1 MCEDRGM
8 TGDYAVVVVTYNR
21 LELLKEC
28 LERVE
33 NQTAPAGKIIV
44 VNNASADGT
53 AEYLRKY
60 KEKDSHYRVI
70 TCAKNI
76 GGAGGFEKGMAA
88 AAGEKTE
95 CILMIDDD
103 AILEKDYME
112 KIMDARQRYPDY
124 QAYAGAVMTDGKI
137 AVDHRK
143 DIVRPGLMMKKCPES
158 SYTGENAGRPFAC
171 DVASFCGM
179 VIDRELVDKVGIP
192 CGEYFIWHDD
202 TEYSLRINRYTRFL
216 VIPDAKLAHKTTAYI
231 RKHPHRRYDWREYY
245 GIRNR
250 ILYIDKHGNAL
261 DRIVNRADMFCNIV
275 FRNWLFSVIYMDGYG
290 WDYEKRL
297 VREAYRDAK
306 SVRAA
311 RQGIPD
317 FDKTPNWQAWRGA
330 RLQK

>member
-1 MCEDRGM
+1 M

-21 LELLKEC
+21 LRLLKEC

-44 VNNASADGT
+44 VNNASTDGT

-60 KEKDSHYRVI
+60 KEKYPQYRVI
-70 TCAKNI
+70 TCAENT

-88 AAGEKTE
+88 AAEEKAD

-112 KIMDARQRYPDY
+112 KIMDARQHYPDY
-124 QAYAGAVMTDGKI
+124 QAYAGTVMTDGKI
-137 AVDHRK
+137 ATDHRK
-143 DIVRPGLMMKKCPES
+143 NIVRPGLMMKKCPEN
-158 SYTGENAGRPFAC
+158 SYMGEKEGQPFAC
-171 DVASFCGM
+171 DIASFCGM
-179 VIDRELVDKVGIP
+179 VMDRELIRKVGLP
-192 CGEYFIWHDD
+192 CGAYFIWHDD
-202 TEYSLRINRYTRFL
+202 TEYSIRINRYTRFL
-216 VIPDAKLAHKTTAYI
+216 VLPDAKLEHKTEAYI

-250 ILYIDKHGNAL
+250 ILYIEKHGNAL

-275 FRNWLFSVIYMDGYG
+275 FRNWLFGAVHMDDYD

-297 VREAYRDAK
+297 VREAYKDAK
-306 SVRAA
+306 SGKAVRK
-311 RQGIPD
+311 GIPD
-317 FDKTPNWQAWRGA
+317 FDKTPVWQAWRGA